1 MRVEFK
7 IGDIEAIATTDV
19 VMPWGIP
26 DREVAAVRI
35 AMFTKLTNEAK
46 AIAIKLIE
54 AKYKKESEV
63 RDAD

>member
-7 IGDIEAIATTDV
+7 IGDIEAVATTDV
-19 VMPWGIP
+19 EMPWSIP
-26 DREVAAVRI
+26 DREIAAVKA

-63 RDAD
+63 K

>member
-7 IGDIEAIATTDV
+7 VGDIEAIATTDIT
-19 VMPWGIP
+19 MPWGIS
-26 DREVAAVRI
+26 DKEVAVVRM

-54 AKYKKESEV
+54 EKYKKESEV
-63 RDAD
+63 VK